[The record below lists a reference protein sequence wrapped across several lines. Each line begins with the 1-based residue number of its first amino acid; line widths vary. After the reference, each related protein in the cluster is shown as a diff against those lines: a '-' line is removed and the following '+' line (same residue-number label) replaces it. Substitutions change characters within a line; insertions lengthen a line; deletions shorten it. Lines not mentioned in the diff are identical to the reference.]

1 MRIAEHVSPCFIPVM
16 LRAIFLLL
24 ACQLAGEAIHRITSL
39 PLPGAV
45 IGMVLLVGW
54 LALVPR
60 ERPTLT
66 VVTGWLTAH
75 LSIMFVPAAVGLIE
89 EGPVLSRYG
98 VGLVT
103 ATVASTL
110 LTLIV
115 TALVFRWAFARFA
128 PEGEA

>member
-1 MRIAEHVSPCFIPVM
+1 M

-24 ACQLAGEAIHRITSL
+24 ACQFGGEIVHRVTGL

-45 IGMVLLVGW
+45 IGMVLLIGW

-75 LSIMFVPAAVGLIE
+75 LSIMFVPAAVGLID
-89 EGPVLSRYG
+89 EGQALSRYG
-98 VGLVT
+98 VGLVM
-103 ATVASTL
+103 ATVISTL
-110 LTLIV
+110 LTMIV